1 MLFEQKFYKINVQNY
16 LKILFSICSISRRR
30 RLKKDDTEGDK
41 NRTHLI
47 RYHACMKIH
56 KKKGSSDKWIGEV
69 EGCFIP
75 FWVHL
80 AST

>member
-41 NRTHLI
+41 NRTHLNFE
-47 RYHACMKIH
+47 HESH
-56 KKKGSSDKWIGEV
+56 KSDE
-69 EGCFIP
+69 FI
-75 FWVHL
+75 F
-80 AST
+80 